1 MISKYFNSY
10 LRNLI
15 TGAAMKVPLINGEH
29 VTAINFDNAA
39 TTPPFSA
46 VMREITNFAPWYSSI
61 HRGKGYKSVV
71 SSNLYEEGREI
82 VRNFV
87 KADAARDV
95 VIFTKNTTES
105 INMLASILCQ
115 EDQEQVILCTDM
127 EHLAN
132 DLPWRAKFTVD
143 YVGIDEYGQL
153 SLGDLEAKLLK
164 HAGKVKLVTVTGAS
178 NVTGYINPIHT
189 IAELAHQYGAKIH
202 VDAAQLA
209 PHAVIDMQPYES
221 QEHLDYLTFSAHKMY
236 APFGIGV
243 LIGPKATFEKTE
255 PVYRGGG
262 NARLVSRQLIEW
274 SSSPAKDEAGTPN
287 IIGVVALAA
296 AIKTINDVGMK
307 VICEYEKEV
316 IDYALEGLKS
326 IPGITLYGQPEQ
338 EEDRLSLIS
347 FNIQGIYHK
356 LLAEILSYE
365 AGIAVRN
372 GFFCAHSYCAKLLNL
387 SVQDLQYYHQNRDL
401 PLPGMVRVSLGLYN
415 NHHEVD
421 ILIELLNRIA
431 RNKDYYKHK
440 YENSYLNLASN
451 SF

>member
-1 MISKYFNSY
+1 V
-10 LRNLI
+10 L
-15 TGAAMKVPLINGEH
+15 
-29 VTAINFDNAA
+29 
-39 TTPPFSA
+39 
-46 VMREITNFAPWYSSI
+46 REIISFAPWYSSI
-61 HRGKGYKSVV
+61 HRGKGYKSVL

-82 VRNFV
+82 VKNFV
-87 KADAARDV
+87 KVDDARDV

-143 YVGIDEYGQL
+143 YVGIDAYGQL
-153 SLGDLEAKLLK
+153 LMEDLEAKLHK
-164 HAGKVKLVTVTGAS
+164 YAGKVKLVTVTGAS

-189 IAELAHQYGAKIH
+189 IAKLAHRYGAKIH

-209 PHAVIDMQPYES
+209 PHAAIDMQPYAS
-221 QEHLDYLTFSAHKMY
+221 PEHLDYLTFSAHKMY
-236 APFGIGV
+236 APLGIGV
-243 LIGPKATFEKTE
+243 LIGPKATFEQTE

-262 NARLVSRQLIEW
+262 NARLVSRQFIEW

-287 IIGVVALAA
+287 IIGVAALTA
-296 AIKTINDVGMK
+296 AIKTINAVGMNF
-307 VICEYEKEV
+307 ICEYEKDV
-316 IDYALEGLKS
+316 ISYALDGLKG
-326 IPGITLYGQPEQ
+326 IPGITLYCQREQ

-387 SVQDLQYYHQNRDL
+387 SDQDLQYHHHSRDL

-415 NHHEVD
+415 NYHEVD
-421 ILIELLNRIA
+421 VLIELLNRVA

-440 YENSYLNLASN
+440 YENGFASSLAS
-451 SF
+451 SKFQYV